1 MPCIRPIAC
10 AITLVTLVGATSNAS
25 ARTFDCAAVAAAL
38 GDSVQDLTCVA
49 SADLTTQNPATTPA
63 DNSRAGLPPLAFT
76 PQTDRAAISPDAP
89 NRTPITRAVPGLQVA
104 GAMADDAGSRFV
116 IRIPTSGFTGR
127 LIVGVPGATRSE
139 YTGDFAISDYVVQR
153 GDAYVMTNK
162 GALNVRPT
170 DASDPLGCALAPP
183 GHPAEN
189 LRVHFYVLDAGL
201 EGFERWWFRTA
212 EATDLAA
219 AAVSAI
225 HGSPPRR
232 TYLFGI
238 SAGGWTVRRLLATM
252 PERFDGGVDWEGLF
266 VTPHHPTVVRQYP
279 QAVAA
284 FMDYRASGY
293 DPSSDGAQRLLD
305 LTFAPDIRAQ
315 PPTPLNTSSP
325 SVGSYWETA
334 ANSQWNL
341 LACLAI
347 KGVDPTYAGDI
358 ASYDFAARRAES
370 QELRRQ
376 LDHALARIATPGEIK
391 RPLLTVS
398 GTIEQLAPIDAHAR
412 AFRHAVVRAGRGR
425 QHRLYEIQNGGHLD
439 RLRDSGFNFTQ
450 LEYLAPHAQHALRL
464 LEDWVERHIPPP
476 DGQCVP
482 RGGTIARAPRNDARP
497 THCRALIAP

>member
-1 MPCIRPIAC
+1 MPWFRSIAWT
-10 AITLVTLVGATSNAS
+10 ITSVSLFAAPVP
-25 ARTFDCAAVAAAL
+25 ARADRLDCAAVAAAL
-38 GDSVQDLTCVA
+38 GAGVQDLTCVA
-49 SADLTTQNPATTPA
+49 SADLTTHNPATTPPDNARA
-63 DNSRAGLPPLAFT
+63 DLPPLAFT
-76 PQTDRAAISPDAP
+76 PQTDRAAISPDPP
-89 NRTPITRAVPGLQVA
+89 NRTPITRAVPGLQIA

-116 IRIPTSGFTGR
+116 IRIPASGFTGR

-139 YTGDFAISDYVVQR
+139 YTGDFVISDDVVQR

-162 GALNVRPT
+162 GAFNARPT

-183 GHPAEN
+183 GHPAAN

-201 EGFERWWFRTA
+201 EGFERWWLRTA

-219 AAVSAI
+219 AAVAAV
-225 HGSPPRR
+225 HGRPPRR

-252 PERFDGGVDWEGLF
+252 PERFDGGIDWEGLF
-266 VTPHHPTVVRQYP
+266 ITPRHPTLLRQYP

-284 FMDYRASGY
+284 YVDYRASGY
-293 DPSSDGAQRLLD
+293 DATSDGAQRLLD
-305 LTFAPDIRAQ
+305 LDFAPDIRAQ

-325 SVGSYWETA
+325 IAGSYWETA

-347 KGVDPTYAGDI
+347 KGLDPTYTGDL
-358 ASYDFAARRAES
+358 AAYDFDARRAS
-370 QELRRQ
+370 SPELRRQ
-376 LDHALARIATPGEIK
+376 LDRALARIATPGDLE

-412 AFRHAVVRAGRGR
+412 AFRHAVIRAGRGGL
-425 QHRLYEIQNGGHLD
+425 HRLYEVQNGGHLD
-439 RLRDSGFNFTQ
+439 RLRDASFNFTQ

-464 LEDWVERHIPPP
+464 LEDWVERRVPPP
-476 DGQCVP
+476 TGQCVP
-482 RGGTIARAPRNDARP
+482 RGGTIARDPRPA
-497 THCRALIAP
+497 HCSALIAP